1 MCQGQLVVLDQVH
14 YLTCLIRLAEY
25 ARNCATMDLYQPAER
40 SDEKLTAGQLAVEKF
55 AIGQAVP
62 RVEDPML
69 LRGHGRYTDD
79 VSLPGQAY
87 AVMVRSRNG
96 HGVIR
101 TINADAARKMP
112 GVLAVYTAADL
123 EGYGPLKCNMPLKS
137 RDGSPLKKPWR
148 GALAKDKVR
157 YVGDPV
163 ACVIAE
169 TVFAAKDA
177 AEAVEIDIDPLTAVV
192 TPGEAAREGAPLL
205 YDDVPGNVPLDF
217 HFGDT
222 AAVDATFASAAHVTR
237 LNLLNS
243 RVVVNAMEPR
253 AAVAGY
259 DGARFTIHVSSQGVS
274 GMRAQ
279 IADCL
284 GVEPKTVHVLTGQV
298 GGSFGMKGVL
308 FPEYVCLLHGARAL
322 GRPVKWTDE
331 RSGSFFSDSHGRD
344 QEFMGELALDKD
356 GNFLA
361 VRFTGYADMGAFLSP
376 MGPVPGTL
384 NIVKNVQ
391 SMYRT
396 PLIEVSSKCV
406 FTNTSQIGPYR
417 GAGRP
422 EGNYFMERLIDAAAI
437 EMGIDRLAL
446 RRRNQIRRHDLP
458 YKTASEVTYDSGDF
472 IALSKQALELA
483 DAKGFARRKRESARR
498 GKLRGLGIGNFLEV
512 TAPPGK
518 ELADIAFNADGTVTL
533 TTGTLDFGMG
543 HATPFAQVLSEKL
556 GVPFDKVTLV
566 QGDSDRIVM
575 GGGSGG
581 SKSLMHSGTAII
593 EAAAKVVEKGK
604 EAASYVLEAA
614 ASDIEFAHGRFV
626 IAGTD
631 RSITVMELARTLRE
645 KSAKLP
651 PDAPQS
657 LDVHHISNG
666 PGAATF
672 PNGCHVAEVEV
683 DPDTGVVE
691 LVKYTCVNDFGTV
704 VNPLI
709 VAGQLHGGVVQGVG
723 QALME
728 MTVYDSD
735 GQLLTGSFMD
745 YAMPRAADVPPFVLA
760 EHPVPATTNLLGAKG
775 CGEAGCAGSLTSVMN
790 AVLDALAERGIRHLD
805 MPLTPFRIW
814 QALRDAG
821 RDSASASPR

>member
-1 MCQGQLVVLDQVH
+1 MWLPKLAALQQVH
-14 YLTCLIRLAEY
+14 YLGRYDSADP
-25 ARNCATMDLYQPAER
+25 ARNCPSMNLHKSPERPAEA
-40 SDEKLTAGQLAVEKF
+40 LTTGQLAVEKF
-55 AIGQAVP
+55 AIGQSVP
-62 RVEDPML
+62 RIEDPML
-69 LRGHGRYTDD
+69 LRGQGRYTDD

-87 AVMVRSRNG
+87 AVMVRSRHG

-101 TINADAARKMP
+101 AIHTEAARKMP

-137 RDGSPLKKPWR
+137 RDGSPMKKPWR
-148 GALAKDKVR
+148 GVLAKDKVR

-177 AEAVEIDIDPLTAVV
+177 AEAVEIDVDPLAAVV
-192 TPGEAAREGAPLL
+192 SLEDAAQQDAPLL
-205 YDDVPGNVPLDF
+205 YDDIPANVPLDF

-222 AAVDATFASAAHVTR
+222 AAVDAALAAAAHVTR
-237 LNLLNS
+237 LKLLNS

-253 AAVAGY
+253 AAVAAYEGS
-259 DGARFTIHVSSQGVS
+259 RFTMHVGSQGVT

-284 GVEPKTVHVLTGQV
+284 GVEPKAVHVLTGQV

-308 FPEYVCLLHGARAL
+308 FAEYICILHGARAL

-344 QEFMGELALDKD
+344 QEFLGELALDKD

-361 VRFTGYADMGAFLSP
+361 VRFTGFADMGAFLSP
-376 MGPVPGTL
+376 FGPVPGTL

-406 FTNTSQIGPYR
+406 FTNTSQIGAYR

-422 EGNYFMERLIDAAAI
+422 EGNYFIERLIDAAAA
-437 EMGIDRLAL
+437 ETGIDRLAL
-446 RRRNQIRRHDLP
+446 RRRNQIRRQDLP

-472 IALSKQALELA
+472 TALTKEAFELA
-483 DAKGFARRKRESARR
+483 DGKGFARRKRESARH
-498 GKLRGLGIGNFLEV
+498 GKLRGLGIGNYLEV
-512 TAPPGK
+512 TAPPSK

-543 HATPFAQVLSEKL
+543 HATPFAQVLSERL
-556 GVPFDKVTLV
+556 GIPFDKISLV
-566 QGDSDRIVM
+566 QGDSDRLAM

-581 SKSLMHSGTAII
+581 SKSLMHSGTAIV
-593 EAAAKVVEKGK
+593 EAAAKIVEKGK
-604 EAASYVLEAA
+604 EIASHALEAA
-614 ASDIEFAHGRFV
+614 VSDIEFSRGRFI

-631 RSITVMELARTLRE
+631 RSISVMELAKSLHERRVTLP
-645 KSAKLP
+645 A
-651 PDAPQS
+651 DAPQS
-657 LDVHHISNG
+657 LDVQHISDG

-672 PNGCHVAEVEV
+672 PNGCHIAEVEV

-691 LVKYTCVNDFGTV
+691 LVNYSCVNDFGNV
-704 VNPLI
+704 VNPPI
-709 VAGQLHGGVVQGVG
+709 VAGQLHGGVVQGIG

-728 MTVYDSD
+728 MTVYDGE

-745 YAMPRAADVPPFVLA
+745 YAMPRAADVPPLVLA
-760 EHPVPATTNLLGAKG
+760 EHPVPAKTNPLGAKG

-790 AVLDALAERGIRHLD
+790 AVLDALADHGIRHLD

-814 QALRDAG
+814 QALHQANGGAAG
-821 RDSASASPR
+821 QPAP

>member
-1 MCQGQLVVLDQVH
+1 MSHVPAQLVALHQVH
-14 YLTCLIRLAEY
+14 YVSTYES
-25 ARNCATMDLYQPAER
+25 ARNCLFMNLHQSPEQPAE
-40 SDEKLTAGQLAVEKF
+40 KLSTGQLAVEKF
-55 AIGQAVP
+55 AVGQSVP
-62 RVEDPML
+62 RIEDPML

-87 AVMVRSRNG
+87 AVMVRSRHG

-101 TINADAARKMP
+101 AVNTEAARKMP

-123 EGYGPLKCNMPLKS
+123 DGYGPLKCNMPLKS

-148 GALAKDKVR
+148 GALARDKVR

-177 AEAVEIDIDPLTAVV
+177 AEAVEVDVDPLAAVI
-192 TPGEAAREGAPLL
+192 GLEDAARAGAPLL
-205 YDDVPGNVPLDF
+205 YDDVPGNVPLDY
-217 HFGDT
+217 HFGNT
-222 AAVDATFASAAHVTR
+222 AAVDTAFASAAHVTR
-237 LNLLNS
+237 LKLLNS
-243 RVVVNAMEPR
+243 RLVVNAMEPR
-253 AAVAGY
+253 AAVAAY
-259 DGARFTIHVSSQGVS
+259 DGSRFTVYVASQGVI

-284 GVEPKTVHVLTGQV
+284 GVEPKAVHVITGQV

-308 FPEYVCLLHGARAL
+308 FPEYVCILHGTRTL

-344 QEFMGELALDKD
+344 QEFVGELALDKD

-361 VRFTGYADMGAFLSP
+361 VRFTGFADMGAFLSP
-376 MGPVPGTL
+376 MGPIPGTL
-384 NIVKNVQ
+384 NIAKNVQ

-422 EGNYFMERLIDAAAI
+422 EGNYFMERLIDTAAA
-437 EMGIDRLAL
+437 EMDIDRLVL
-446 RRRNQIRRHDLP
+446 RRRNQIRRQDLP
-458 YKTASEVTYDSGDF
+458 YRTASEVTYDSGDF
-472 IALSKQALELA
+472 TALTKQAFELA
-483 DAKGFARRKRESARR
+483 DGKGFARRKRESARR

-512 TAPPGK
+512 TAPPSK

-556 GVPFDKVTLV
+556 GIPFDKISLV
-566 QGDSDRIVM
+566 QGDSDRLEM

-581 SKSLMHSGTAII
+581 SKSLMHSGTAIV
-593 EAAAKVVEKGK
+593 EAAAKIIEKGK
-604 EAASYVLEAA
+604 DIASHVLEAA
-614 ASDIEFAHGRFV
+614 VSDIEFTHGRFI

-631 RSITVMELARTLRE
+631 RSISVMELAKTLRE
-645 KSAKLP
+645 RNAPLP
-651 PDAPQS
+651 ADVPQS
-657 LDVHHISNG
+657 LDVHHISDG

-672 PNGCHVAEVEV
+672 PNGCHIAEVEV

-691 LVKYTCVNDFGTV
+691 LVKYTCVNDFGVV

-709 VAGQLHGGVVQGVG
+709 VAGQLHGGVVQGIG

-728 MTVYDSD
+728 MTVYDGD

-745 YAMPRAADVPPFVLA
+745 YAMPRATDVPDFVLA
-760 EHPVPATTNLLGAKG
+760 EHPVPAKTNPLGAKG

-790 AVLDALAERGIRHLD
+790 AVLDALADRGIRHLD

-814 QALRDAG
+814 QALQKANGGGAG
-821 RDSASASPR
+821 HSAR